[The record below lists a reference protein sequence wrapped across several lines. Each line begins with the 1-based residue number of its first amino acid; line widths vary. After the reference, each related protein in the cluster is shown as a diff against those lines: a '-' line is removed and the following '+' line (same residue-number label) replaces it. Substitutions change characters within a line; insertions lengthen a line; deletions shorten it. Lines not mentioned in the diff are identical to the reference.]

1 MTFDGRNGT
10 RGARQ
15 PQGFFLKLANK
26 MTMGRIRR
34 SSSGNLLILTTIG
47 RQSGQER
54 QSPVRWF
61 GDADGPSGSRLIVAS
76 AAGAAKNPAWYY
88 NLKANPDRVWIEIG
102 REKKAVTAEQLHG
115 AEYEQAWQRIAAEA
129 PSFATY
135 RTKTDREIPVI
146 RLSDRP

>member
-1 MTFDGRNGT
+1 MTFDGRDGT

-15 PQGFFLKLANK
+15 PQGLFLKLANK

-34 SSSGNLLILTTIG
+34 NASGNLLVLTTIG

-61 GDADGPSGSRLIVAS
+61 GDDRGRLIVAS

-88 NLKANPDRVWIEIG
+88 NIKSNPDRVWIEIG

-115 AEYEQAWQRIAAEA
+115 AEYDEAWQRIAAES
-129 PSFATY
+129 PQFAGY
-135 RTKTDREIPVI
+135 RNKTDRTIPVI
-146 RLSDRP
+146 RLSERP

>member
-1 MTFDGRNGT
+1 MTFDGRDGT

-15 PQGFFLKLANK
+15 PRGFFLKLANK

-34 SSSGNLLILTTIG
+34 SSSGNLLVLTTIG

-61 GDADGPSGSRLIVAS
+61 GDGDGSRLIVAS

-88 NLKANPDRVWIEIG
+88 NLKADPERVWVEIG
-102 REKKAVTAEQLHG
+102 REKKAVAAEQLHG
-115 AEYEQAWQRIAAEA
+115 ADYDEAWQRIAAEA
-129 PSFATY
+129 PQFAGY
-135 RTKTDREIPVI
+135 REKTDRSIPVI
-146 RLSDRP
+146 RLSERP

>member
-15 PQGFFLKLANK
+15 PQGLMMKLANK

-34 SSSGNLLILTTIG
+34 SPGSALLILTTIG
-47 RQSGQER
+47 KQSGQER

-61 GDADGPSGSRLIVAS
+61 GGDGEWLIVAS

-88 NLKANPDRVWIEIG
+88 NLKAHPDRAWIEIG
-102 REKKAVTAEQLHG
+102 RQKTPVTAEQLHG
-115 AEYEQAWQRIAAEA
+115 AEYEAAWQRITEEA
-129 PSFATY
+129 PQFAAY
-135 RTKTDREIPVI
+135 RTKTDREIPII
-146 RLSDRP
+146 RLSA

>member
-15 PQGFFLKLANK
+15 PGGLLFKLANK

-34 SSSGNLLILTTIG
+34 NASGNLLVLTTTG

-61 GDADGPSGSRLIVAS
+61 GSGDGEWLIVAS
-76 AAGAAKNPAWYY
+76 AGGAAKNPAWYY
-88 NLKANPDRVWIEIG
+88 NLKAHPDRVFIEIG
-102 REKKAVTAEQLHG
+102 RDKRAVTAEQLHG
-115 AEYEQAWQRIAAEA
+115 AEFDTAWQRITTEA
-129 PSFATY
+129 PQFGAY
-135 RTKTDREIPVI
+135 QTKTDRPIPVI
-146 RLSDRP
+146 RLRAA

>member
-15 PQGFFLKLANK
+15 PQGMFLKLANK

-34 SSSGNLLILTTIG
+34 KASGSLLVLTTIG

-61 GDADGPSGSRLIVAS
+61 GDDGARLIVAS
-76 AAGAAKNPAWYY
+76 AGGAAKNPAWYY
-88 NLKANPDRVWIEIG
+88 NLKANPDRVWIQIG
-102 REKKAVTAEQLHG
+102 HEKKAVAAEQLHG
-115 AEYEQAWQRIAAEA
+115 ADYDEAWQRIVDEA
-129 PSFATY
+129 PQFARY
-135 RTKTDREIPVI
+135 RTKTDRQIPVI

>member
-15 PQGFFLKLANK
+15 PGGLMFKLANK
-26 MTMGRIRR
+26 LTMGRIRR
-34 SSSGNLLILTTIG
+34 NANSRLLILTTIG

-61 GDADGPSGSRLIVAS
+61 GGGDGQRLIVAS
-76 AAGAAKNPAWYY
+76 AGGAAKNPAWYY
-88 NLKANPDRVWIEIG
+88 NIKSHPDRVWIQVG
-102 REKKAVTAEQLHG
+102 PEKKAVTAEQLHG
-115 AEYEQAWQRIAAEA
+115 ADYEAAWQQITVEVPQFAA
-129 PSFATY
+129 Y

-146 RLSDRP
+146 RLTDRP

>member
-15 PQGFFLKLANK
+15 PQGLLIKLANK

-34 SSSGNLLILTTIG
+34 NASGRLLVLTTIG

-61 GDADGPSGSRLIVAS
+61 DDGDRGGRLIVAS
-76 AAGAAKNPAWYY
+76 AGGAAKNPAWYY
-88 NLKANPDRVWIEIG
+88 NLKAHPDRVWIEIG
-102 REKKAVTAEQLHG
+102 RERTAVTAEQLQG
-115 AEYEQAWQRIAAEA
+115 AEYDAAWQRITTEVPQFAAYE
-129 PSFATY
+129 
-135 RTKTDREIPVI
+135 TKTDRRIPVI
-146 RLSDRP
+146 RLT

>member
-15 PQGFFLKLANK
+15 PQGLLIKLANK
-26 MTMGRIRR
+26 VAMGRIRR
-34 SSSGNLLILTTIG
+34 SASGSLLVLTTIG
-47 RQSGQER
+47 RQSGAER

-61 GDADGPSGSRLIVAS
+61 GGDGEWLIVAS
-76 AAGAAKNPAWYY
+76 AGGAAKNPAWYY
-88 NLKANPDRVWIEIG
+88 NLKAHPDRVWIQIG

-115 AEYEQAWQRIAAEA
+115 AEYDAAWQRITAEA
-129 PSFATY
+129 PQFAGY

-146 RLSDRP
+146 RLS